1 MADVFP
7 TTPRA
12 SSAVRASAVALGL
25 VAALLAIRTT
35 LTSTA
40 WVERPFPGFMLLDN
54 RVIASVGLAG
64 WSGTSVPDLYQSQ
77 VVAVDGRSLQSAS
90 ELYSHVASLPVGT
103 QVRYRL
109 LRGDREREV
118 LIPT

>member
-12 SSAVRASAVALGL
+12 SSAVRATAVALGL

-40 WVERPFPGFMLLDN
+40 WVGRPFPGFMVLDN
-54 RVIASVGLAG
+54 RVIASVGLVG
-64 WSGTSVPDLYQSQ
+64 WSGTSVPNLYQSQ
-77 VVAVDGRSLQSAS
+77 VVAVDGHPARSAP
-90 ELYSHVASLPVGT
+90 ENFP
-103 QVRYRL
+103 
-109 LRGDREREV
+109 
-118 LIPT
+118 